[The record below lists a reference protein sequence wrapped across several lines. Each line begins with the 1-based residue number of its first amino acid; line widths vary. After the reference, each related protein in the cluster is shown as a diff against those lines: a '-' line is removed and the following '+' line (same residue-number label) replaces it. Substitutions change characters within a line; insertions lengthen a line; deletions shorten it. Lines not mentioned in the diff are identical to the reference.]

1 VIDGALAPS
10 DHVAKATYLRPDPEV
25 SEMLR
30 IWLMAML
37 AAAMFAVVRDHDVL
51 HRAGLT
57 GHCIT
62 AQRPAGTTGEWRA
75 CEKGVLDGRPDLSRQ
90 SCNRRGQD
98 GSVEYWRC
106 PARVRSAPLG

>member
-1 VIDGALAPS
+1 
-10 DHVAKATYLRPDPEV
+10 
-25 SEMLR
+25 MLR

-57 GHCIT
+57 GRCTT
-62 AQRPAGTTGEWRA
+62 APRPAGTTGHWRA

-90 SCNRRGQD
+90 SCTRRGQN
-98 GSVEYWRC
+98 GSVEFWRC

>member
-1 VIDGALAPS
+1 
-10 DHVAKATYLRPDPEV
+10 VAKATYLRPDPEV

-57 GHCIT
+57 GHCT
-62 AQRPAGTTGEWRA
+62 PAPRPACTTGQWRA
-75 CEKGVLDGRPDLSRQ
+75 CEKGVLDGRPDLSDA
-90 SCNRRGQD
+90 CTRRGQT
-98 GSVEYWRC
+98 GSAEYWRC

>member
-1 VIDGALAPS
+1 
-10 DHVAKATYLRPDPEV
+10 
-25 SEMLR
+25 MLR

-37 AAAMFAVVRDHDVL
+37 AAAMFAVVRGHDVL

-57 GHCIT
+57 GYCTT
-62 AQRPAGTTGEWRA
+62 APRPAGTTGHWRA

-90 SCNRRGQD
+90 SCTRRGQN
-98 GSVEYWRC
+98 GSVEFWRC